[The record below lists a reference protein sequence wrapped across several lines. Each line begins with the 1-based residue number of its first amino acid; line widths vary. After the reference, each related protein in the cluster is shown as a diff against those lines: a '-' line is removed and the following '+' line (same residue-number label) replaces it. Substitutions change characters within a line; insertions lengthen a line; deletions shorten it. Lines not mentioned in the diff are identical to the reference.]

1 MCAHGGRSSLFYGK
15 QRDRSGVDPFAV
27 CVGPTRR
34 RCRRAGACRGPPLGQ
49 RAARRCSSQRRACAG
64 SGPHADSGPLR
75 EEPRE
80 NKRES
85 VSPPWW
91 IQRPMRGPH
100 ADSGP
105 CGQRMGRCI
114 HHGGLTDSLLFS
126 LGSSLRC
133 GLSERRL
140 HDPRTRRTVSGDL
153 FMACVPHCV
162 CPHHVSLSLLVAECA
177 PTWVILLH

>member
-126 LGSSLRC
+126 LGSSLSL
-133 GLSERRL
+133 GLILYS
-140 HDPRTRRTVSGDL
+140 
-153 FMACVPHCV
+153 A
-162 CPHHVSLSLLVAECA
+162 LSLCLSPPLSRSLPLSSSSLFYFYVSINK
-177 PTWVILLH
+177 TTF